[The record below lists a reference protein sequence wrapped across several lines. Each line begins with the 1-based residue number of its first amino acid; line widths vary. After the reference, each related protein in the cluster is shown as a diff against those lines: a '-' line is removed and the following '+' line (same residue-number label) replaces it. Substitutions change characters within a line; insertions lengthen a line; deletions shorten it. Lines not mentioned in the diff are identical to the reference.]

1 MGAQYGT
8 RMQLGRTHGA
18 FSWTSASRNLC
29 LEAAS
34 ASCLR
39 LSISLMV
46 YVHPWFTQMALEA
59 LIFLAQTNSMI
70 LANSMSGANGEAWLR
85 MTWVLQICSAAW
97 GMVMQFPQASSW
109 SQGRTRSKGWA
120 RHAASS
126 VGLKYLQASRDWSNH
141 NGVWR
146 PFSHRRL
153 GGSRCCPPY
162 DAMIDGM
169 CWSGPIARAR
179 TALSALP
186 TAMAFLAQEGNMR
199 GSDSL

>member
-1 MGAQYGT
+1 
-8 RMQLGRTHGA
+8 
-18 FSWTSASRNLC
+18 
-29 LEAAS
+29 
-34 ASCLR
+34 
-39 LSISLMV
+39 MV
-46 YVHPWFTQMALEA
+46 YVHPWVTQSANQLNDTGQLRVRRKRGSVAEDDMGPTNLQRCMGNGDAVPKDCPS
-59 LIFLAQTNSMI
+59 LIVVT
-70 LANSMSGANGEAWLR
+70 GKDK
-85 MTWVLQICSAAW
+85 V
-97 GMVMQFPQASSW
+97 
-109 SQGRTRSKGWA
+109 KGLP